1 MLLRRGQV
9 TPPTET
15 SLFSGISPVA
25 VVQTSVCAVSA
36 LGLTALAAP
45 RCPRTAALLPTA
57 PLEDLSPGDR
67 LPWASAIRALP
78 CCVVT
83 QTANEK

>member
-1 MLLRRGQV
+1 MAERRAGD
-9 TPPTET
+9 TPTET
-15 SLFSGISPVA
+15 SLFSGISPTA

-36 LGLTALAAP
+36 LGLTVLAAP
-45 RCPRTAALLPTA
+45 RCPQAAALLPTA
-57 PLEDLSPGDR
+57 PLEDLPPWDR
-67 LPWASAIRALP
+67 LPLARAHRALP